1 MGQCRQGESC
11 SSGEGDPPQ
20 LAASPGS
27 DLAGSL
33 AAPGTLRLVAANCYT
48 WRMPDPVQSI
58 THSPSDILRNSP
70 VQQAPNGV
78 CYAVFG
84 DLLLTSNDLERMIAT
99 VPRAIA
105 GALDRK
111 AYYFVP
117 LTVGQ
122 GDQTIIAER
131 YDVELSENAVC
142 HRNLKLGNSEC
153 VFISTRLMDDRF
165 SIAFEFFI
173 NVGHA
178 FVERA
183 GVANTFSELVQ
194 KQVQERVR
202 GETSLDAYEL
212 RKVATSGGPDA
223 EKARAEYLESAFA
236 DAVAIYMLATYI
248 DVDYHDLREREYPLL
263 APAALAE
270 RLRSVAELFPANPGF
285 EFAVYYKRRQ

>member
-1 MGQCRQGESC
+1 
-11 SSGEGDPPQ
+11 
-20 LAASPGS
+20 
-27 DLAGSL
+27 
-33 AAPGTLRLVAANCYT
+33 
-48 WRMPDPVQSI
+48 MPDPVQTI
-58 THSPSDILRNSP
+58 THSPSEILRTTP
-70 VQQAPNGV
+70 VQQAPNGI
-78 CYAVFG
+78 CYAVYG
-84 DLLLTSNDLERMIAT
+84 DLLLTTNDLERMIAA
-99 VPRAIA
+99 VPSAVS
-105 GALDRK
+105 GALERK

-122 GDQTIIAER
+122 GDETIIAER
-131 YDVELSENAVC
+131 YDVELSENAIC

-165 SIAFEFFI
+165 SIAFEFYI

-183 GVANTFSELVQ
+183 GVSEAFTEVVQ
-194 KQVQERVR
+194 KQVQDRVR

-223 EKARAEYLESAFA
+223 EKARTEYQESAFA

-270 RLRSVAELFPANPGF
+270 RLRKVTELFPANAGF
-285 EFAVYYKRRQ
+285 EFAIYYKRRT